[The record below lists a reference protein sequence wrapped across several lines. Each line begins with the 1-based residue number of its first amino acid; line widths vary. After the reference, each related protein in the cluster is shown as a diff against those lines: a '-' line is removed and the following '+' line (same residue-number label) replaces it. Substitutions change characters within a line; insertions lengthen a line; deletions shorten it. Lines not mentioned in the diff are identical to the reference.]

1 MPDRPFFAYFAP
13 GATHAPHHVPAEWS
27 AKYKGKFDQGWDRLR
42 EETFARQKALGVIP
56 ANAELTARHDEIPAW
71 DDMPDE
77 LKPVLARQM
86 EIYAGFLEHTDHHVG
101 RLIDAVDDLGIL
113 DNTIVY
119 YIIGDNGASAEG
131 TLNGCFNELIML
143 NGGAGLETPEFM
155 ASHIDDFGTP
165 KAYNHYAVGWAHAMC
180 APYQWTKQV
189 ASHWGG
195 TRNGTIVHWPAGIT
209 AKGEIRDQFHHV
221 IDIAPTVLDAAGL
234 PEPTFVHGVQQLP
247 YEGVS
252 MRYAFADAGAA
263 GRHETQYFEMFCNRG
278 IYHNGWTAVT
288 RHSVP
293 WDITAPMP
301 PLLEDKWELYSDT
314 DWTQAHDLSAEM
326 PEKLAALQ
334 QLWLIE
340 VSKYNVLPLD
350 DRRVER
356 FNSDL
361 AGRPT
366 LIKGTQQILFN
377 GMRQTQRELGAEPEE
392 QVAHHHFGDRRRRAR
407 ERGDR
412 GPGRRVRRVVALP
425 RRWEARGTATTC
437 SALLR
442 FHVGADAVVPAG
454 THQVRVE
461 FAYDGGGL
469 AKGGTAAIYLDGS
482 KIGEGRVDGTVP
494 MIFSADETLDLGSD
508 TGSSVSDEYT
518 SATSHFTGT
527 VNWVQLDIA
536 DDDSDHFITAEERM
550 KVAMA
555 RQ

>member
-1 MPDRPFFAYFAP
+1 M
-13 GATHAPHHVPAEWS
+13 
-27 AKYKGKFDQGWDRLR
+27 
-42 EETFARQKALGVIP
+42 IP
-56 ANAELTARHDEIPAW
+56 ADAELTARHDEIPAW
-71 DDMPDE
+71 DDMPDV

-101 RLIDAVDDLGIL
+101 RLIDAVDELGIL

-221 IDIAPTVLDAAGL
+221 IDVAPTVLDAAGL

-293 WDITAPMP
+293 WDISSPNASSAGGQVGAV
-301 PLLEDKWELYSDT
+301 LGHRLDT
-314 DWTQAHDLSAEM
+314 GARPVGGDAREARGAS
-326 PEKLAALQ
+326 AALAHRGEQ
-334 QLWLIE
+334 VQRAAPRRSARRAVQLR
-340 VSKYNVLPLD
+340 S
-350 DRRVER
+350 RREAHADQGNPADPVQR
-356 FNSDL
+356 D
-361 AGRPT
+361 A
-366 LIKGTQQILFN
+366 QA
-377 GMRQTQRELGAEPEE
+377 QRELGAELEE
-392 QVAHHHFGDRRRRAR
+392 QVAHHHCRRSSSPSTRA
-407 ERGDR
+407 G
-412 GPGRRVRRVVALP
+412 
-425 RRWEARGTATTC
+425 
-437 SALLR
+437 
-442 FHVGADAVVPAG
+442 
-454 THQVRVE
+454 
-461 FAYDGGGL
+461 
-469 AKGGTAAIYLDGS
+469 
-482 KIGEGRVDGTVP
+482 
-494 MIFSADETLDLGSD
+494 
-508 TGSSVSDEYT
+508 
-518 SATSHFTGT
+518 
-527 VNWVQLDIA
+527 
-536 DDDSDHFITAEERM
+536 
-550 KVAMA
+550 
-555 RQ
+555 